1 MKERLLLLYKL
12 HKIDRELQ
20 ELYALRGDIPEKI
33 EELAAQKNKMEND
46 YSTMQDQLE
55 EINRIEEKANKEND
69 KLLEKIEK
77 NDEKLRSGSVKSN
90 KEYDALSREIDSA
103 KIKIDEN
110 ERILKE
116 EHSDKKQDLS
126 FHIGGLKVQL
136 DEIREE
142 IEINQN
148 ELNELTKQTKEE
160 EAELKAQRKELL
172 PKITPD
178 DMETYNRI
186 NDSRYGEAMA
196 LVRKGSCLG
205 CYSSIP
211 PQRVIEIKM
220 ANRLFHC
227 ESCGRILIA
236 EELLPRT

>member
-33 EELAAQKNKMEND
+33 EELLAQKNKMEND
-46 YSTMQDQLE
+46 YSSMQQQLE
-55 EINRIEEKANKEND
+55 EINRIEDDAQEEND

-77 NDEKLRSGSVKSN
+77 NDERLRSGSVKSN
-90 KEYDALSREIDSA
+90 KEYDALSREIDDA
-103 KIKIDEN
+103 KSKIEDN
-110 ERILKE
+110 ERTLKE
-116 EHSDKKQDLS
+116 ENSDKKQDLT

-142 IEINQN
+142 IEINQS

-160 EAELKAQRKELL
+160 ESELKEQRGKLL
-172 PKITPD
+172 PKID
-178 DMETYNRI
+178 AEDMETYNRI
-186 NDSRYGEAMA
+186 NDSRFGEAMA

-227 ESCGRILIA
+227 ESCGRVLIA
-236 EELLPRT
+236 EELLK